1 MKLSWLGILRLG
13 AVQMALGA
21 IVVLMTSTLNRLMI
35 VELGLPAILPGLL
48 VGLHY
53 GVQITRP
60 QWGFLS
66 DTGGRRSFWIVT
78 GMAVLAIG
86 GILAAGAIWLLEVN
100 FTAGL
105 ALSVFAYALIG
116 IGVGASGTSLL
127 ALLATAT
134 DPRRRAAAAMITWLM
149 MVGGIV
155 VTAITVGAILDPYS
169 PERLIRVVVG
179 VTGIALLLTTLAILG
194 LERGLSLDREPDPMP
209 FMTGLKEIWAERQA
223 RLFTLFVFLSMSAY
237 FMQELILE
245 PFAGIVFGLSPGES
259 TSLSGAQN
267 GGVFLGMVCVGVAC
281 TGLKIGSLRGWVI
294 TGCLGSAAALT
305 IICLIGIY
313 PVRAFLVPSVMAL
326 GFFNGVFAVAA
337 IGTMM
342 GLAGEGRSAREGTRM
357 GLWGA
362 AQAIAAGLG
371 QISGNAILDILRLF
385 VPEGGT
391 AFAGVFAFEA
401 LLFVA
406 SAVMAWAII
415 AAPRRVPSA
424 TLVPGE

>member
-1 MKLSWLGILRLG
+1 MKLSWLGIVRLG

-35 VELGLPAILPGLL
+35 VELGLAAILPGLL

-60 QWGFLS
+60 HWGFAS
-66 DTGGRRSFWIVT
+66 DTGGRRSFWIIV
-78 GMAVLAIG
+78 GMIGLASG
-86 GILAAGAIWLLEVN
+86 GILAAASIWLLEAA
-100 FTAGL
+100 FWSGL
-105 ALSVFAYALIG
+105 ALSVLAYALIG

-155 VTAITVGAILDPYS
+155 ITAITVGSVLDPYT
-169 PERLIRVVVG
+169 PLRLMQVVISVG
-179 VTGIALLLTTLAILG
+179 AIAVLVTVIAVWGIET
-194 LERGLSLDREPDPMP
+194 GLSLTRQPDPMP
-209 FMTGLKEIWAERQA
+209 FREGLAEIWRERQA

-245 PFAGIVFGLSPGES
+245 PFAGVVYGLSPGES
-259 TSLSGAQN
+259 TALSGAQN
-267 GGVFLGMVCVGVAC
+267 GGVFLGMICVGIAS
-281 TGLKIGSLRGWVI
+281 TGLKIGSLRAWVI
-294 TGCLGSAAALT
+294 AGCIGSAAALAMIAT
-305 IICLIGIY
+305 LGVSAQ
-313 PVRAFLVPSVMAL
+313 PSLLVPSVMAL

-342 GLAGEGRSAREGTRM
+342 SLAGEGRGAREGTRM

-362 AQAIAAGLG
+362 AQAVAAGLG
-371 QISGNAILDILRLF
+371 QISGNGILDLLRIGL
-385 VPEGGT
+385 PDGQ

-401 LLFVA
+401 LLFIA
-406 SAVMAWAII
+406 AALMAWRIL
-415 AAPRRVPSA
+415 AAPTAEPSA